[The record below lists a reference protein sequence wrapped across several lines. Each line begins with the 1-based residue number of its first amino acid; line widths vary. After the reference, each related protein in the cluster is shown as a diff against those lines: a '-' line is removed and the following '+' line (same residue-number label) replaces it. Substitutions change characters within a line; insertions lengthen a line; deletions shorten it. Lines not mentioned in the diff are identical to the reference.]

1 MMRALYGSCLSYVFP
16 FSTILP
22 PILLSS
28 TISFA
33 KEKIYC
39 KYDKKLRYFDFFGFV
54 TGLI

>member
-22 PILLSS
+22 PVLLSS

-39 KYDKKLRYFDFFGFV
+39 KYDKKLRHFDF
-54 TGLI
+54 LDLLQA